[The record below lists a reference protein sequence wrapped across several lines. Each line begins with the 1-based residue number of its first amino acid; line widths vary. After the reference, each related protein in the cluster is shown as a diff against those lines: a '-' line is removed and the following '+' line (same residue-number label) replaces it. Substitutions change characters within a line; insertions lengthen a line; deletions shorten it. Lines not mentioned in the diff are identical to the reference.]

1 MPPEN
6 PIHEEEKPSKKR
18 KISKEKHLPEMTATR
33 SVIPLIDSHRW
44 IVPLSLFSLS
54 FLFRVHF
61 MNDGLFHHDE
71 VILAKAV
78 EGSMEKRQLLGAVNG
93 RFGSVLLNILFYA
106 PYKWGTGHNSEKII
120 VLTAILSGALL
131 VVVIY
136 GLMQDWYEDR
146 ASAFFSSTFIAFN
159 FLFLTTSTTGKEHT
173 HQILFV
179 ALAFWL
185 FHRGARKP
193 SLTLKILG
201 LMSFAFA
208 MTVHESTIPLIPVFI
223 AFLVLA
229 NRSGNGDFN
238 TQFRDLVILCVLL
251 AFPFVLYLGEILRH
265 TLTVK
270 STGTVSFLG
279 LFSPILPMAMRDLLT
294 VVGFAL
300 AGLALIGIAANLQ
313 KKNIVIPALL
323 WILMIFYY
331 GNNSGYA
338 PRHLILIILPISIL
352 GGMGAGFLVG
362 KRKGLALQVSTGLLL
377 IIAVC
382 GYGIYKSYPI
392 LNFRKD
398 YCGPKKMAEFV
409 KANTEPDATVITM
422 DESVYIDY
430 YARRDVISH
439 PVAEYTSNREF
450 VERVHTMALSGRK
463 FYINTSAFSYDY
475 QGHFEKFM
483 VEKFQFLYVG
493 EVLDELYK
501 RPELGFKLFNN
512 KLFRIVPK

>member
-1 MPPEN
+1 MLPEN
-6 PIHEEEKPSKKR
+6 PLHEEEKPSKNS
-18 KISKEKHLPEMTATR
+18 KISKQKHLSETTKWN
-33 SVIPLIDSHRW
+33 VIPLIDSHRW
-44 IVPLSLFSLS
+44 LIPLSLFSLS
-54 FLFRVHF
+54 FLFRLHF

-71 VILAKAV
+71 ISLAKAV
-78 EGSMEKRQLLGAVNG
+78 EGSLEKRQLLGAVNG

-106 PYKWGTGHNSEKII
+106 PYTWVTGHNSEKIL

-131 VVVIY
+131 MVVIY
-136 GLMQDWYEDR
+136 GLVRDWCEDR

-179 ALAFWL
+179 SLAFWL
-185 FHRGARKP
+185 FHKGARKP

-201 LMSFAFA
+201 LASFAFA
-208 MTVHESTIPLIPVFI
+208 MTVHESTIPLIPIFI
-223 AFLVLA
+223 AFLVLL
-229 NRSGNGDFN
+229 NRSGNGDFK
-238 TQFRDLVILCVLL
+238 TQFRDLIILFALL
-251 AFPFVLYLGEILRH
+251 AFPFVLYLGGILRH

-279 LFSPILPMAMRDLLT
+279 LFSPVLPMAFRDLLT
-294 VVGFAL
+294 VTGFAM
-300 AGLALIGIAANLQ
+300 AGLALIGIAANM
-313 KKNIVIPALL
+313 KKKKIVIPALF

-338 PRHLILIILPISIL
+338 PRHLILILLPISIL
-352 GGMGAGFLVG
+352 GGMGAGYLVG
-362 KRKGLALQVSTGLLL
+362 KVKGLPLKAASGLLL
-377 IIAVC
+377 IVAVC

-392 LNFRKD
+392 INFRKD

-409 KANTEPDATVITM
+409 KSNTEPDATVITM
-422 DESVYIDY
+422 DEFVYIDY
-430 YARRDVISH
+430 YASRDVITH

-463 FYINTSAFSYDY
+463 FYINTTAFSYDY
-475 QGHFEKFM
+475 QGHFEKLM
-483 VEKFQFLYVG
+483 VEKFQFLFVG
-493 EVLDELYK
+493 EVVDELYK